1 MLHQPQ
7 RLRATLLVG
16 LFLVSIAAGL
26 WIVRP
31 FVTASLGRDAAA
43 PVIHFERIAGGER
56 LETYLPITP
65 KPLITLINGG
75 VYAIARDWRPVAW
88 VEIMAYAL
96 CAVAGAALA
105 MRVGSLAS
113 AAFVATAYLISP
125 VLLRELAF
133 LHAVPWALLAVL
145 VAGLAVTGDR
155 PRYWLAGIA
164 LMAGTL
170 ARLETILVVG
180 LALAVLIL
188 LEIRARVSGGS
199 RPPTAAYWVLLG
211 FLAIPVAA
219 VHDLLLTGDPLH
231 WTKVAQINSEVAGTA
246 QGPRWVIAYIGNHLL
261 SIGPLVGLAVI
272 GGLHLIQRRQWSLV
286 VGLLAIIPGTAA
298 FLIFMAARGV
308 FFSPRYLSMIDLG
321 LIFAAGISL
330 AAIDVPATRR
340 WLNRHVHDR
349 LALGA
354 VAVGIGVLAAIA
366 FAPVGV
372 VDPDVRQAIT
382 KQAKLLRNEH
392 RAVEVILPELASTP
406 RWWDPAA
413 DESADPK
420 LLVPARVREQMAVD
434 LDLALNQIVRTTE
447 ARIDPAA
454 GRLVPGQIVYHDRLD
469 DPEDPSYE
477 ALEIDRPTEV
487 GGVRLVP
494 LLADP
499 ERGIWVISVEAATG
513 LGR

>member
-1 MLHQPQ
+1 MGSLGVSSVASRTAVVAEPGCDTATSILRRQHAPSAQ

-88 VEIMAYAL
+88 VEIVAYAL

-170 ARLETILVVG
+170 ARLEDPVVG

-199 RPPTAAYWVLLG
+199 RPPTAAYWV
-211 FLAIPVAA
+211 FSV
-219 VHDLLLTGDPLH
+219 
-231 WTKVAQINSEVAGTA
+231 SSRS
-246 QGPRWVIAYIGNHLL
+246 RWR
-261 SIGPLVGLAVI
+261 P
-272 GGLHLIQRRQWSLV
+272 
-286 VGLLAIIPGTAA
+286 
-298 FLIFMAARGV
+298 
-308 FFSPRYLSMIDLG
+308 SMTC
-321 LIFAAGISL
+321 S
-330 AAIDVPATRR
+330 
-340 WLNRHVHDR
+340 
-349 LALGA
+349 
-354 VAVGIGVLAAIA
+354 
-366 FAPVGV
+366 
-372 VDPDVRQAIT
+372 
-382 KQAKLLRNEH
+382 
-392 RAVEVILPELASTP
+392 
-406 RWWDPAA
+406 
-413 DESADPK
+413 
-420 LLVPARVREQMAVD
+420 
-434 LDLALNQIVRTTE
+434 
-447 ARIDPAA
+447 
-454 GRLVPGQIVYHDRLD
+454 
-469 DPEDPSYE
+469 
-477 ALEIDRPTEV
+477 
-487 GGVRLVP
+487 
-494 LLADP
+494 
-499 ERGIWVISVEAATG
+499 
-513 LGR
+513 